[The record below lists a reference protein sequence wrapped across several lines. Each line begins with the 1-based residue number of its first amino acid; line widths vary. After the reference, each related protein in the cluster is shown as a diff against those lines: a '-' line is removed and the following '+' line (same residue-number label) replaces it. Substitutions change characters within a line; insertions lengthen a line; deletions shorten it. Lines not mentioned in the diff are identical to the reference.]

1 MQPDRRKPAAPKVTP
16 AMLACL
22 KDAGRGPLIRTVAGW
37 GLEGGARWHAGNTVD
52 ALVGR
57 GLLTVVHRNSVRT
70 RKGRAT
76 ITPVGAD
83 ALVFA

>member
-1 MQPDRRKPAAPKVTP
+1 MQPDRRKLTP

-22 KDAGRGPLIRTVAGW
+22 QDAGRGSLIRTVAGW

-52 ALVGR
+52 ALAGR
-57 GLLTVVHRNSVRT
+57 GLITVVHRNSVRT
-70 RKGRAT
+70 RKGRAK